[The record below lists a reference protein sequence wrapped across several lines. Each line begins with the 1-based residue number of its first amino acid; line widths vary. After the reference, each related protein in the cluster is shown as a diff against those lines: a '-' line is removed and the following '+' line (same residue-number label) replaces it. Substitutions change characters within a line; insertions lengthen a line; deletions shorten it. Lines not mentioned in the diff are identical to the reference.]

1 MSFAFRTIKD
11 SYNADRSVRELK
23 EVQLFD
29 VSVVTFPA
37 YEETVAELRSR
48 NESVTIA
55 PTSLLRLRK
64 SQIAVEKLRSR

>member
-1 MSFAFRTIKD
+1 MV
-11 SYNADRSVRELK
+11 NADRSVRELK

-37 YEETVAELRSR
+37 YEETVAELR
-48 NESVTIA
+48 NNQALLLNVESPATIA